1 MESGLVHSGPLF
13 LYIYRVKNIVFILI
27 GILFIVE
34 VNAQPKTLYGI
45 KKSKLIS
52 IILLDSSFHSY
63 YMDET
68 PVTYE
73 DFKIYVRAGGTKTAY
88 WYYESYNI
96 DEQPVTGISWFH
108 AVDYC
113 NWRSKCEGLKP
124 VYFVTDTLDEY
135 GYPVYRKDSLAN
147 GYRLPGRE
155 EFFIAGRAKENMNYT
170 IINESIHYPWGNT
183 FFDSSLT
190 DYRSNIDIDSGMKS
204 TQWWRLAPVKSQY
217 KNAFGLYNV
226 CGNNWH
232 WCDDGNSKTKNII
245 GASWGTID
253 PRKASL
259 YYNSHC
265 IPGNYNYDIGFRCVK
280 NISEVTDSIL
290 KFDTTIQYE
299 FYKPL
304 SSQIKNE
311 ITDFYGQDF
320 NNQLAKFIGDSYPEC
335 INFQMKVD
343 QQEIL
348 NPESMAELIIKV
360 CKRNNINPLF
370 LTTIMISESGFG
382 SVSFPRWYNN
392 PMAFHWQNKL
402 MANGEPVYES
412 LPGKK
417 NRKYKTLEDGFEA
430 FCKGIRRDL
439 YYKAAKK
446 NLDAFH
452 LIYVGYRADE
462 WMNTMTR
469 IYRDIAGVRFEPK
482 FPEGDAGKFIY
493 TDWETIKMRIK

>member
-1 MESGLVHSGPLF
+1 MKILLF
-13 LYIYRVKNIVFILI
+13 FVFYS
-27 GILFIVE
+27 LFFVE
-34 VNAQPKTLYGI
+34 VLAQPKTLYGL
-45 KKSKLIS
+45 KTSKLITDYNYDES
-52 IILLDSSFHSY
+52 I

-73 DFKIYVRAGGTKTAY
+73 DFKKYVRAGGQKTAY

-96 DEQPVTGISWFH
+96 DEQPVTGISWHH
-108 AVDYC
+108 AADYC

-124 VYFVTDTLDEY
+124 VYFITDSLDNY
-135 GYPVYRKDSLAN
+135 GYPIYEKDTSAN
-147 GYRLPGRE
+147 GYRLPTGS
-155 EFFIAGRAKENMNYT
+155 EFIIATR
-170 IINESIHYPWGNT
+170 INNEKPTRFPWGYEFYDT
-183 FFDSSLT
+183 IPYL

-217 KNAFGLYNV
+217 KNSFGLYNV
-226 CGNNWH
+226 CGNIWH
-232 WCDDGNSKTKNII
+232 WCDEWKTDNETKVLK
-245 GASWGTID
+245 GGGWGVID
-253 PRKASL
+253 PNKTSMRRGSW
-259 YYNSHC
+259 C
-265 IPGNYNYDIGFRCVK
+265 VPGNYNYDIGFRCVK
-280 NISEVTDSIL
+280 SSKGINDSLVI
-290 KFDTTIQYE
+290 FDTTVQHD
-299 FYKPL
+299 FYKTL

-311 ITDFYGQDF
+311 ITDFYSQEF
-320 NNQLAKFIGDSYPEC
+320 ENHLAEFIKDSYPEC
-335 INFQMKVD
+335 INFQMEVD
-343 QQEIL
+343 EQRIMSPYQ
-348 NPESMAELIIKV
+348 MAYIIVEV
-360 CKRNNINPLF
+360 CKRNNINPIF
-370 LTTIMISESGFG
+370 LVSIMISESGFG

-452 LIYVGYRADE
+452 LIYVGYRANE

-493 TDWETIKMRIK
+493 TDWEEIKKSLK

>member
-1 MESGLVHSGPLF
+1 M
-13 LYIYRVKNIVFILI
+13 I
-27 GILFIVE
+27 
-34 VNAQPKTLYGI
+34 AQPQTLFGI
-45 KKSKLIS
+45 KTSKLITD
-52 IILLDSSFHSY
+52 LSSDESF

-73 DFKIYVRAGGTKTAY
+73 DFKIYVRAGGEKTAY

-96 DEQPVTGISWFH
+96 DEQPVTGISWHH
-108 AVDYC
+108 AADYC
-113 NWRSKCEGLKP
+113 NWRSKCEGLEP
-124 VYFVTDTLDEY
+124 VYFVTDSLDDY
-135 GYPVYRKDSLAN
+135 GYPIYEKDSSAN
-147 GYRLPGRE
+147 GYRLPNVD
-155 EFFIAGRAKENMNYT
+155 EFTKVR
-170 IINESIHYPWGNT
+170 IHYNAFDWGT
-183 FFDSSLT
+183 DFFQNNLLDDSHA
-190 DYRSNIDIDSGMKS
+190 NIDIDSGMKS
-204 TQWWRLAPVKSQY
+204 TLYWRLAPVKSQF
-217 KNAFGLYNV
+217 KSENGLYNIY
-226 CGNNWH
+226 GNIWH
-232 WCDDGNSKTKNII
+232 WCEDWSGWYGKSRKILL
-245 GASWGTID
+245 GGGWGVID
-253 PRKASL
+253 PKRLFEFA
-259 YYNSHC
+259 HC
-265 IPGNYNYDIGFRCVK
+265 SQGNYNYDIGFRCVK
-280 NISEVTDSIL
+280 NILGVTDSII
-290 KFDTTIQYE
+290 KFDTTIQHD

-311 ITDFYGQDF
+311 ITDFYGEDF
-320 NNQLAKFIGDSYPEC
+320 KKQLSKFIGDNYPEC

-343 QQEIL
+343 QQEII
-348 NPESMAELIIKV
+348 NAEQMTELIVKV

-382 SVSFPRWYNN
+382 TVSFPRWYNN

-493 TDWETIKMRIK
+493 TDWETIKK

>member
-1 MESGLVHSGPLF
+1 MKRKSRVIRDPLF
-13 LYIYRVKNIVFILI
+13 LYIYRVKNLVLFIF
-27 GILFIVE
+27 GILLFVE
-34 VNAQPKTLYGI
+34 VIAQPNTLYGL
-45 KKSKLIS
+45 KTSKLIYPFFPGE
-52 IILLDSSFHSY
+52 SF

-73 DFKIYVRAGGTKTAY
+73 DFKIYVRSGGTKTAY
-88 WYYESYNI
+88 WHYESYNI
-96 DEQPVTGISWFH
+96 NEQPVTGISWHH
-108 AVDYC
+108 AADYC

-124 VYFVTDTLDEY
+124 VYYVSDSLDNY
-135 GYPVYRKDSLAN
+135 GYPIYEKDSTAN
-147 GYRLPGRE
+147 GYRLPDICE
-155 EFFIAGRAKENMNYT
+155 WQRAQLGSCNLNPTSYLQ
-170 IINESIHYPWGNT
+170 HFPWG
-183 FFDSSLT
+183 FGFY
-190 DYRSNIDIDSGMKS
+190 DYPPLQDNRSNIDIDSGMKS
-204 TQWWRLAPVKSQY
+204 TEWWRLAPVKSQF
-217 KNAFGLYNV
+217 KNVFGIYNV

-232 WCDDGNSKTKNII
+232 WLDNEVKNSSSKMIV
-245 GASWGTID
+245 GGSWGTID
-253 PRKASL
+253 PYKAGLNYFSW
-259 YYNSHC
+259 C

-280 NISEVTDSIL
+280 NTKGISDSII
-290 KFDTTIQYE
+290 KFDTTIQHD

-311 ITDFYGQDF
+311 ITDFYGEDF
-320 NNQLAKFIGDSYPEC
+320 KIKLAKFIGDSYPEC

-469 IYRDIAGVRFEPK
+469 IYRDIAGVRFEAK

-493 TDWETIKMRIK
+493 TDWKEIKKNLK

>member
-1 MESGLVHSGPLF
+1 
-13 LYIYRVKNIVFILI
+13 VKNLVLFVI
-27 GILFIVE
+27 GILFLVE
-34 VNAQPKTLYGI
+34 VIAQPKTLYGI

-52 IILLDSSFHSY
+52 IVLLDSSFHSY

-88 WYYESYNI
+88 WFYESYNI
-96 DEQPVTGISWFH
+96 NEQPVTGISWHH

-113 NWRSKCEGLKP
+113 NWRSKCEGLIP
-124 VYFVTDTLDEY
+124 VYVKTDSLDTY
-135 GYPVYRKDSLAN
+135 GYPVYEKDSSAN
-147 GYRLPGRE
+147 GYRLPTNA
-155 EFFIAGRAKENMNYT
+155 EFISAATGPLNK
-170 IINESIHYPWGNT
+170 SIVYFPWGNKFYEST
-183 FFDSSLT
+183 SLN
-190 DYRSNIDIDSGMKS
+190 DYRANIDLDSGMKS
-204 TQWWRLAPVKSQY
+204 TEWWRIAPVKSQY
-217 KNAFGLYNV
+217 RNSFDLYNV
-226 CGNNWH
+226 CGNTWH
-232 WCDDGNSKTKNII
+232 WCDDWHYNDSENLNSIKILK
-245 GASWGTID
+245 GGGWGVI
-253 PRKASL
+253 
-259 YYNSHC
+259 NSDHTSIQYESFC
-265 IPGNYNYDIGFRCVK
+265 PPGNYNYDIGFRCVK
-280 NISEVTDSIL
+280 NIFGITDSII
-290 KFDTTIQYE
+290 KFDTTIQYD

-304 SSQIKNE
+304 SSQIKNV
-311 ITDFYGQDF
+311 ITDFYGEYF
-320 NNQLAKFIGDSYPEC
+320 KNQLAKFIGDSYPEC
-335 INFQMKVD
+335 INFHMKVD
-343 QQEIL
+343 EQEIL
-348 NPESMAELIIKV
+348 DANSMAELIIKV
-360 CKRNNINPLF
+360 CKRNNIHPLF

-446 NLDAFH
+446 NLDSFH

-482 FPEGDAGKFIY
+482 FPEGDAGKYIY
-493 TDWETIKMRIK
+493 MDWETIKKNSK